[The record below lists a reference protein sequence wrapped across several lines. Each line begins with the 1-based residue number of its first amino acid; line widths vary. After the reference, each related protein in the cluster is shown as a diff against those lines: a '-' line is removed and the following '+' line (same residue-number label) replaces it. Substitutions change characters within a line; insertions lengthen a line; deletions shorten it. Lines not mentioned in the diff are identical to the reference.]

1 MGMGEP
7 LLNYENVLKAINILS
22 DKNNGLL
29 NRKKITLSTAGIVRR
44 IYDLA
49 DTQFPVKLAISLH
62 ATNNKLRSKL
72 MPLSKTNSISKILD
86 AVEYYYRKTKMKI
99 TFEYILFDGLND
111 SFEDAR
117 RLSKLAKRIP
127 SRVNIIP
134 FNDITFTQPMGLSAE
149 LKPATN
155 DKLHQFAEWLRSM
168 NVPAIVRDTF
178 GSDIEAACGQ
188 LALADKIAES
198 IEYN

>member
-1 MGMGEP
+1 
-7 LLNYENVLKAINILS
+7 
-22 DKNNGLL
+22 
-29 NRKKITLSTAGIVRR
+29 
-44 IYDLA
+44 
-49 DTQFPVKLAISLH
+49 
-62 ATNNKLRSKL
+62 

-155 DKLHQFAEWLRSM
+155 DKLHQFAEWLRLM